1 MILGIPRTPR
11 QKLVFSLYER
21 VNISAPSREDVR
33 KVPCP
38 YCKAGTNSCCIGRK
52 GRIRKSN
59 HVERIHAFLDY
70 TDSCSYVDQSRV
82 GIST

>member
-38 YCKAGTNSCCIGRK
+38 YCKAGTNSCCIGRRGK
-52 GRIRKSN
+52 VRKST

-70 TDSCSYVDQSRV
+70 IHPDSDMDQSRV